1 MSNLI
6 FGLNIFISFII
17 LSMQRQLNSIPEN
30 LSSNIIDDIRTLLFI
45 LPEDKLITFNNSLI
59 NITLYNTSD
68 DHFSYNKMNINF
80 ENCLTILQKV
90 YDLDPFFDYTN
101 NDNNEIYKRCFFI
114 IIKIEIDRR
123 LIKDNNQSIINE
135 YYNKENIHKSNITK
149 YPTNHIEYLIF
160 NGKNGKL
167 LNTSY
172 CNDLNVK
179 ISHPIVN
186 QTGINLSISKKFY
199 EEFKI
204 DVYRT
209 NDSFF
214 NDICMNYTSD
224 KKTDLTL
231 SQRRKMYYQNA
242 SFCDSNCTYIEI
254 NYTSNTAICAC
265 EIKDGIMND
274 EILFSYGEEHQ
285 QNKSFLYK
293 DVVSIVNYKVF
304 KCYKQVF
311 DGKRLSINI
320 GNYVSLAII
329 ILYTICI
336 IHFCKNRKRNVML
349 YFQKEKLKMKDDKIK
364 NENDE
369 NKQNEKNEGKNDN
382 ENSDNFK
389 DISEEDKNNKKKSIN
404 INGIIISDISNPIK
418 KKKIKLS
425 QNSIENNY
433 SSNNIYRNNEFDL
446 IMKSNNDTTK
456 ETNKNSLKYKYGDI
470 KIDTREE
477 LLEEKNNEKD
487 WNDIISIKKKKY
499 KEKNSNKN

>member
-6 FGLNIFISFII
+6 FGLATFISFII

-30 LSSNIIDDIRTLLFI
+30 LSSNIIEDIRTLLFV

-68 DHFSYNKMNINF
+68 KYFSYNKMNINF

-90 YDLDPFFDYTN
+90 YDLDPFFDYSN
-101 NDNNEIYKRCFFI
+101 SDNNEIYKRCFFI

-123 LIKDNNQSIINE
+123 LIKDNNHSIINE
-135 YYNKENIHKSNITK
+135 NYNEENIHKSNITK

-160 NGKNGKL
+160 NGKNGQL

-186 QTGINLSISKKFY
+186 QTGINLNISKKLY
-199 EEFKI
+199 EEYKI

-265 EIKDGIMND
+265 QVKDGIMNE

-285 QNKSFLYK
+285 HNKSFLYK
-293 DVVSIVNYKVF
+293 NIVSIVNYKVF

-311 DGKRLSINI
+311 DGKRLLINI
-320 GNYVSLAII
+320 GNYVSLTII
-329 ILYTICI
+329 IIYTLCI

-349 YFQKEKLKMKDDKIK
+349 
-364 NENDE
+364 
-369 NKQNEKNEGKNDN
+369 
-382 ENSDNFK
+382 
-389 DISEEDKNNKKKSIN
+389 
-404 INGIIISDISNPIK
+404 
-418 KKKIKLS
+418 
-425 QNSIENNY
+425 
-433 SSNNIYRNNEFDL
+433 
-446 IMKSNNDTTK
+446 
-456 ETNKNSLKYKYGDI
+456 
-470 KIDTREE
+470 
-477 LLEEKNNEKD
+477 
-487 WNDIISIKKKKY
+487 
-499 KEKNSNKN
+499 